1 MPRALLLLVALL
13 ALGAVVWL
21 AWPTGTDTPGPGD
34 DVVDRP
40 EAPAQGPAPTILRG
54 GEGASTIPVEHRG
67 EGALLGRVLQGG
79 EGRAADVSVHLLESF
94 SGADPLGM
102 WRGRSFLA
110 RILDG
115 GVASGRA
122 LASVRSDADGRF
134 TVAGLASGAYELR
147 AVADDGSRARVTA
160 SIPAAGARVEA
171 LLELPQGGETL
182 RGRVVYEDGTAF
194 GGFVTVSSGTDME
207 AIIMT
212 GAGAVVASIDREGR
226 FVVGGLAPGP
236 VVVSAVSPGR
246 TRVIGAPVTLP
257 RAKEYVLTLG
267 GGSEV
272 HRGRVL
278 DDADG
283 TPLEGAS
290 VTAGSG
296 GPGIGFLLTRV
307 FTDAEGR
314 FELAVPA
321 GDGGMFVEAEGYA
334 PHTGGLTGTGGDT
347 EVRLLRM
354 ARVTGR
360 VLTKA
365 DPTGVEGAW
374 VFAMPLERGFSLAF
388 PAAVKTGASGRFEMP
403 GIVPGAVTIF
413 AMGGGWT
420 SVGLGDV
427 EPEGYNPLA
436 QTLAPGE
443 AREIELAVEPAGRLE
458 GRVVTQAGRGVAG
471 AVLALKSSF
480 FAFRLTAQTALFGG
494 GVGTT
499 VADGDGRF
507 VVDTL
512 VPGVIYRVEATAVG
526 SPPFVSDDLTVA
538 SGATAELEI
547 VLEAARWLTL
557 AVKSSDGTPLSGAT
571 IQAAVPRPD
580 AAVADVA
587 PHAVDTSWQRVT
599 GEWRTD
605 ATGTARV
612 GPLPPGP
619 VGVRVEAAEHLEVRP
634 WRAVGGGRTA
644 GDLEDTVTLEK
655 GLALGG
661 TVQVPEGA
669 SPARVSISVRSRNP
683 GSGRWVWE
691 HTGPDAGGA
700 WRVGGLPDGTYEVE
714 AELAWQ
720 DLHWEATARVVA
732 GDERVTLE
740 LVSTGSSAK
749 GLVVKILGPDG
760 EPVPGGNVRMHT
772 RSENSS
778 GSHGRNFSNG
788 EATFEVDPEEE
799 EVWIQAWAR
808 PGSGF
813 GDAQIGPIPE
823 RSGEVVLRL
832 PRARAIAGRVVTAS
846 GLGVG
851 GVRVEAFL
859 PSPISERYGGH
870 GDHFA
875 LTDAEGK
882 FELRD
887 LGAGTYQVHVKA
899 PPQYGPVPHRDVA
912 SGAQGVIFELDE
924 AASAVVTVLDYEGR
938 PVAGA
943 AVGTSLD
950 REEAEAAGIEAH
962 ARSVTTDGAG
972 IARVGGLAPGFAY
985 LLSVQCPEG
994 RDDVRPSH
1002 VQDWTPGDVTVR
1014 LERAYVISGVVRDL
1028 AGRPVA
1034 EAWVQYG
1041 AEDDPGRWT
1050 GERTA
1055 EDGTFSIR
1063 NLSRGRYR
1071 VRVRVGTSLA
1081 MPMPGEP
1088 AEKDGHVLVDA
1099 GTRDLVL
1106 KVDPGVTLRILVKPW
1121 TGDEWGHAVVLREQ
1135 REGGASFDHGQV
1147 DGNGR
1152 AEFCGCSPDK
1162 RYDLFVGGLP
1172 NGQYVLV
1179 RDLQVTGEELVLAPQ
1194 TGGTIRGR
1202 LLLPSTGD
1210 LKSLQVSVR
1219 ILGIQ
1224 HGGQVQADGTF
1235 EIVGVPPGTWP
1246 VVAFAR
1252 QGDGW
1257 LGGEVQAAPGAT
1269 IEIRLASR

>member
-1 MPRALLLLVALL
+1 MPRALLLVVALL
-13 ALGAVVWL
+13 AVVAVVWL
-21 AWPTGTDTPGPGD
+21 AWPTGTDAPGPGD
-34 DVVDRP
+34 DVVERP
-40 EAPAQGPAPTILRG
+40 EAPAEGPAPTILRG

-79 EGRAADVSVHLLESF
+79 EGRAAEVSVHLLESF

-122 LASVRSDADGRF
+122 LASVRSAADGRF

-147 AVADDGSRARVTA
+147 AVADDGSRARATA

-182 RGRVVYEDGTAF
+182 KGRVVYEDGTAF
-194 GGFVTVSSGTDME
+194 EGFVTVSSGTDME

-226 FVVGGLAPGP
+226 FVVGGLPPGP

-246 TRVIGAPVTLP
+246 TRAIGAPITLP
-257 RAKEYVLTLG
+257 RADEYVLTL

-334 PHTGGLTGTGGDT
+334 PHTGQLTGSGGDD

-360 VLTKA
+360 VLSKA

-443 AREIELAVEPAGRLE
+443 AKEIELAVEPAGRLA

-480 FAFRLTAQTALFGG
+480 FAFRLAAQTALFGG

-512 VPGVIYRVEATAVG
+512 VPGVTYRVEATAVG
-526 SPPFVSDDLTVA
+526 SPPFVSDELTLA
-538 SGATAELEI
+538 SGATERLDL
-547 VLEAARWLTL
+547 VLEAPRWLVL
-557 AVKSSDGTPLSGAT
+557 AVKSSDGSPLAAAT
-571 IQAAVPRPD
+571 VTAAVSRDGTD
-580 AAVADVA
+580 A
-587 PHAVDTSWQRVT
+587 WQRVS
-599 GEWRTD
+599 GEWHTD

-612 GPLPPGP
+612 GPLPPGTIA
-619 VGVRVEAAEHLEVRP
+619 VQAKAGEHLAIQDWQPV
-634 WRAVGGGRTA
+634 AGGTA
-644 GDLEDTVTLEK
+644 TGDLADAVVLEK
-655 GLALGG
+655 GLSVGG
-661 TVQVPEGA
+661 RVTVPEGA
-669 SPARVSISVRSRNP
+669 SPARVSVTVQSRRP
-683 GSGRWVWE
+683 GRGRWVWE
-691 HTGPDAGGA
+691 HTAAEADGT
-700 WRVGGLPDGTYEVE
+700 WRLGGLPEGTYEVE
-714 AELAWQ
+714 AEIVWQ
-720 DLHWEATARVVA
+720 DERYEAKATVAA
-732 GDERVTLE
+732 GDEAVDLE
-740 LVSTGSSAK
+740 LVATGSRDGS
-749 GLVVKILGPDG
+749 GLVVRVLGPDG
-760 EPVPGGNVRMHT
+760 EPVPGGNVRLYT
-772 RSENSS
+772 RSRNSS
-778 GSHGRNFSNG
+778 GTSGQSFSNG
-788 EATFEVDPEEE
+788 TATFDVDAAED
-799 EVWIQAWAR
+799 EVWVQAWAR
-808 PGSGF
+808 PGSGL
-813 GDAQIGPIPE
+813 GDALLGPIPE
-823 RSGEVVLRL
+823 RSGKVVLRL
-832 PRARAIAGRVVTAS
+832 PRARSIEGRVVTREGA
-846 GLGVG
+846 GVG
-851 GVRVEAFL
+851 GVRVETFL
-859 PSPISERYGGH
+859 PSPLGNRHGGR

-875 LTDAEGK
+875 LTDEAGR

-887 LGAGTYQVHVKA
+887 LGEGPYEIHVKA
-899 PPQYGPVPHRDVA
+899 PPQFGPVPPQTA
-912 SGAQGVIFELDE
+912 SSGARNVRFELLAG
-924 AASAVVTVLDYEGR
+924 AAAYVTVLDYEGR

-943 AVGTSLD
+943 RLGVSL
-950 REEAEAAGIEAH
+950 EQEVAEAAGLQ
-962 ARSVTTDGAG
+962 ARSWGFAAKADGVAH
-972 IARVGGLAPGFAY
+972 VSGLAAGVAY
-985 LLSVQCPEG
+985 HLSVQPPEG
-994 RDDVRPSH
+994 RDDLQPSETG
-1002 VQDWTPGDVTVR
+1002 DWAPEDVTVR
-1014 LERAYVISGVVRDL
+1014 LARAYVIQGVVHDL
-1028 AGRPVA
+1028 TGKPVA
-1034 EAWVQYG
+1034 EAQVQYG
-1041 AEDDPGRWT
+1041 REDDPGRWS
-1050 GERTA
+1050 GARTA
-1055 EDGTFSIR
+1055 DDGTFQLAR
-1063 NLSRGRYR
+1063 LERGRYR
-1071 VRVRVGTSLA
+1071 VRAQVGAGS
-1081 MPMPGEP
+1081 MPTPRAPGAQE
-1088 AEKDGHVLVDA
+1088 EGWVVVEA

-1106 KVDPGVTLRILVKPW
+1106 KVDPGATLRIRIQPW
-1121 TGDEWGHAVVLREQ
+1121 TGDERGQGIALREQ
-1135 REGGASFDHGQV
+1135 RDGGASYAYDQV
-1147 DGNGR
+1147 EGDGVAVFR
-1152 AEFCGCSPDK
+1152 GCSPDR
-1162 RYDLFVGGLP
+1162 RYDVFVGGLP
-1172 NGQYVLV
+1172 NGQYVLG
-1179 RDLQVTGEELVLAPQ
+1179 RDLQATGQELVLAPQ

-1202 LLLPSTGD
+1202 LRLPPGGD
-1210 LKSLQVSVR
+1210 VKRVSVGVR
-1219 ILGIQ
+1219 ILGLH
-1224 HGGQVQADGTF
+1224 HGGQVADDGSF
-1235 EIVGVPPGTWP
+1235 EIEGVPPGTWT
-1246 VVAFAR
+1246 VVGGAQRGAA
-1252 QGDGW
+1252 W
-1257 LGGEVQAAPGAT
+1257 LSGETQAAPGASVE
-1269 IEIRLASR
+1269 IELAPR